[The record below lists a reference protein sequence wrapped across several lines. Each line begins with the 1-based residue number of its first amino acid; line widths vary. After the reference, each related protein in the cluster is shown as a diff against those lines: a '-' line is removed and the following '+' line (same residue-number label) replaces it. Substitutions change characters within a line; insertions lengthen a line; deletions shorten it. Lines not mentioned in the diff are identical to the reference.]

1 MFLFLKY
8 RIAIYFMIALFL
20 GSTIS
25 WIFYAQAT
33 MQELTGPASRQ
44 RVAISTDRTGTTRI
58 KTVESHHGVKFAY
71 TDDTTG
77 QKKEV
82 YIGSRYDQVK
92 DAHPAADT
100 IETIIFIV
108 GFLGLIIYQWPITRV
123 LKKGKKNVPELT
135 QKKAR
140 IRILNL
146 TRFAFILCWIIALA
160 LFINQTSW
168 EWYYCRGIW
177 WVQVMGI
184 LVSAFCCGLVSSS
197 VVLAWF
203 DLHLLKFIPKV
214 YPEADL
220 FSAKRDGKSLSLKTK
235 IAMMTFVTCIIP
247 LCFLFYLNITSNLS
261 FKKLLKECISQDH
274 GDRVEADYN
283 SGAAMDLVYINY
295 GYKEGPFIKFY
306 TDDNFTAQTTSYP
319 AGARLY
325 VEVEDQDAAD
335 TKSVSVTLSPD
346 QENDMV
352 TVELDEGAPGIF
364 RGSVE
369 TATADVDPADINPG
383 ADSNPG
389 DVGPSDSVLQVAVG
403 DRVWADYD
411 SGTASYAIHIFAPAG
426 RGTIARFF
434 TDETYRKKQ
443 FEFIAGSPLF
453 IQVEDQ
459 AATGHEQVQAMVSVV
474 PKGDAA
480 LVTLREAAPGV
491 FRGLVPTESGSS
503 DLSDSI
509 LQIPTIGVIFELI
522 PSLISLWFSAVLV
535 GFFII
540 IGLIMSHSLRKGIT
554 RPQEMLVQRMSKVRE
569 GNYDLHTT
577 VYTNDE
583 IGQLKASF
591 NEMLDG
597 LIHREFIKDTFGK
610 FMSIEISRQIIEE
623 GKINLG
629 GEEVEAT
636 VLFSDIRN
644 FTSMSENMTPAEVV
658 AFLNNFFSYTVA
670 PILEQNGVVNK
681 YIGDCIMALF
691 GVPAKSDDHAD
702 RALEAALG
710 MREALA
716 SYNITRRANDLPPVK
731 IGIGMHTGKLVA
743 GNIGAPERIEY
754 TVIGDTVNVASRI
767 ESQTKNLDAV
777 ILISQSVYDRLSQDL
792 RDGVVFKKCPGIT
805 VKGKREPMD
814 LYKVLGSFPSSA

>member
-8 RIAIYFMIALFL
+8 RIAIYFIIALFL
-20 GSTIS
+20 GGTIS

-33 MQELTGPASRQ
+33 MQELTGPSSKRTYEVSR
-44 RVAISTDRTGTTRI
+44 DRTGTT
-58 KTVESHHGVKFAY
+58 KVEKVKSHHGVMFNY

-77 QKKEV
+77 QRKEIF
-82 YIGSRYDQVK
+82 IGSRYDQVK
-92 DAHPAADT
+92 DAHPAAET
-100 IETIIFIV
+100 IETIIFVV
-108 GFLGLIIYQWPITRV
+108 GFFILVIYQWPITRV
-123 LKKGKKNVPELT
+123 LKKGKKNVPKQTL
-135 QKKAR
+135 KKAQ

-146 TRFAFILCWIIALA
+146 TRFAFNLCWIIALG
-160 LFINQTSW
+160 LFVNQTSW

-177 WVQVMGI
+177 WVQVIGI
-184 LVSAFCCGLVSSS
+184 FVAAFCCGLVSSS

-214 YPEADL
+214 YPEAEL
-220 FSAKRDGKSLSLKTK
+220 FTAKRDGKSLSLKTK

-261 FKKLLKECISQDH
+261 FKMLLRECTSTERGNRIE
-274 GDRVEADYN
+274 VDYKGG
-283 SGAAMDLVYINY
+283 SAMSLVYIDY
-295 GYKEGPFIKFY
+295 GYKDGAFIRFY
-306 TDDNFTAQTTSYP
+306 SDDTYTKRTIGCTAGT
-319 AGARLY
+319 RLY
-325 VEVEDQDAAD
+325 MEVEDSDAAGAE
-335 TKSVSVTLSPD
+335 SMPITLSLAKEKD
-346 QENDMV
+346 AV
-352 TVELDEGAPGIF
+352 TVDLTESVPGIF
-364 RGSVE
+364 RASVE
-369 TATADVDPADINPG
+369 TST
-383 ADSNPG
+383 G
-389 DVGPSDSVLQVAVG
+389 DVNPSDDVLQVSAGEWVK
-403 DRVWADYD
+403 ADCD
-411 SGTASYAIHIFAPAG
+411 SGSASYAIHVFAPPG
-426 RGTIARFF
+426 RGVAARFF
-434 TDETYRKKQ
+434 TDETYRSQ
-443 FEFIAGSPLF
+443 PVDFMAGSPLF
-453 IQVEDQ
+453 IEVEDRTM
-459 AATGHEQVQAMVSVV
+459 AGHGQVQAVV
-474 PKGDAA
+474 TVIPKGDAA
-480 LVTLREAAPGV
+480 LVTLREAEPGI
-491 FRGLVPTESGSS
+491 FRGLIPTESGSS

-509 LQIPTIGVIFELI
+509 LQIPSIGVVLELI
-522 PSLISLWFSAVLV
+522 PALISLWFSAVLV

-540 IGLIMSHSLRKGIT
+540 IALIMSDSIRKGIT
-554 RPQEMLVQRMSKVRE
+554 RPQEMLVQRMSKVQE

-597 LIHREFIKDTFGK
+597 LIQREFIKDTFGK

-644 FTSMSENMTPAEVV
+644 FTSMSEAMTPAEVV
-658 AFLNNFFSYTVA
+658 AFLNDFFSYTVT

-716 SYNITRRANDLPPVK
+716 SYNISRRSNDLPPVK

-805 VKGKREPMD
+805 VKGKQEPID